1 MEELIGVLNYT
12 DLKVN
17 SSGGGGDLSNY
28 YTKGETDN
36 QIKKSID
43 KIKVPTK
50 VSELSN
56 DAGYLTQ
63 HQDIS
68 NLATKSEVSAV
79 ENKIPAAYELPTA
92 SATTLGGVKVG
103 SGLSITNGV
112 LSATGG
118 GGVADS
124 VEWDKVQNK
133 PNFANVATSGDYND
147 LSNKPTIP
155 SVDGLAS
162 EAYVNEKVA
171 AIKVPSLDGYA
182 KTADLST
189 VATSGSY
196 NDLADKP
203 TIPSTT
209 GLASEAYVNEKVAA
223 IVIPEVPTKVS
234 ELENDSG
241 YLTEHQSLAEYAKKT
256 EIPAPYTLPVATKTT
271 LGGVKVGAGL
281 AINDGVLSATGGGTA
296 DSVDWGNIEN
306 KPSFSTVATS
316 GSYNDL
322 LDKPVIPSTAGLAST
337 EYVDAKVGEIVIPT
351 VPTKVS
357 ELENDAG
364 YLTEH
369 QSLAEYAKKTDIPA
383 PYTLPTAS
391 TSTLGGVKVDGNTI
405 TIADGVISSV
415 GGSGGGTANVFTGAG
430 EDTITTEKTFE
441 DSSFS
446 FNKAKFLD
454 NDKVK
459 QYSYGWYKLSSENSN
474 DWLDGKSYY
483 SSDEGSNWRQLEKG
497 SIQGGSTPY
506 GCQFKN
512 SAFYVSGTL
521 NTIIIKYEKGAAGT
535 AGLVPAPTDSGKVL
549 GSNGEWISVNMVST
563 INTGSGLQS
572 EKFNDNNNIAS
583 GKYSHAEGEQTETI
597 AEAAH
602 AEGYKTYAN
611 GNYSHAE
618 GKSTEAFGQGSHTE
632 GYNENYSAS
641 VSARGAGSHIEG
653 YASSQ
658 TAVYA
663 QNSGIHIEGYTSNS
677 VTRWGYGKG
686 AHIEG
691 WNTLTNT
698 GTDAAHVEG
707 YYTIAD
713 AAYHHIEGK
722 YNLQDGDAMYQ
733 HIAGNGT
740 SSNRSNSHTLDW
752 QGNAVF
758 AGTVSNS
765 GADYAEYFEWLDEND
780 NVDDRVGY
788 IVTLEGNK
796 IKFANSEDDVLGIVS
811 GTATVLGDNAE
822 WEWQGKYLKDEFGRK
837 IIDWVEHK
845 STTTIYN
852 DDGTS
857 EEKEISL
864 GFFPEPRINP
874 AYNENEEY
882 VNRYWRPEWDAVGL
896 MGKLFVR
903 DNGNCQVGSYV
914 KPDNG
919 IAIPS
924 AEKTNMRV
932 LKRVNDNV
940 IQVLLK

>member
-28 YTKGETDN
+28 YTKAETDN
-36 QIKKSID
+36 QIKKSVD

-79 ENKIPAAYELPTA
+79 ESKIPAAYELPTA

-155 SVDGLAS
+155 SVA
-162 EAYVNEKVA
+162 
-171 AIKVPSLDGYA
+171 
-182 KTADLST
+182 
-189 VATSGSY
+189 
-196 NDLADKP
+196 
-203 TIPSTT
+203 

-234 ELENDSG
+234 ELENDAGYLTTHQSLAEYAKTADLAQVAKTGSYNDLADKPTIPSTTGLASTKYVDDKVAEIVIPTVPTKVSAFENDKG

-256 EIPAPYTLPVATKTT
+256 E
-271 LGGVKVGAGL
+271 
-281 AINDGVLSATGGGTA
+281 
-296 DSVDWGNIEN
+296 
-306 KPSFSTVATS
+306 
-316 GSYNDL
+316 
-322 LDKPVIPSTAGLAST
+322 
-337 EYVDAKVGEIVIPT
+337 
-351 VPTKVS
+351 
-357 ELENDAG
+357 
-364 YLTEH
+364 
-369 QSLAEYAKKTDIPA
+369 IPA

-405 TIADGVISSV
+405 TIADGVISAK
-415 GGSGGGTANVFTGAG
+415 GGSGGGTTDVFTGVG

-441 DSSFS
+441 DSTFS
-446 FNKAKFLD
+446 FNKAKFLETQG
-454 NDKVK
+454 VK
-459 QYSYGWYKLSSENSN
+459 AKGYGYYQLRSDYKEAWYIGDVYYSENGTSGWIACDN
-474 DWLDGKSYY
+474 IA
-483 SSDEGSNWRQLEKG
+483 
-497 SIQGGSTPY
+497 IQGGSAPY
-506 GCQFKN
+506 GCAFNN
-512 SAFYVSGTL
+512 SSFFVSGVN
-521 NTIIIKYEKGAAGT
+521 NTITIHYVKGAAGT
-535 AGLVPAPTDSGKVL
+535 TGLVPAPTDNGKVL

-563 INTGSGLQS
+563 IKTGTGTNS
-572 EKFNDNNNIAS
+572 EKFNDDNNKAS
-583 GKYSHAEGEQTETI
+583 
-597 AEAAH
+597 
-602 AEGYKTYAN
+602 

-618 GKSTEAFGQGSHTE
+618 GQNTEASGTAAHAEGYRTQASSYSHSEGYATYAQGNGSHCE
-632 GYNENYSAS
+632 GYNTSGS
-641 VSARGAGSHIEG
+641 VTYMMAQGNGSHC
-653 YASSQ
+653 
-658 TAVYA
+658 
-663 QNSGIHIEGYTSNS
+663 EGYTNKVIKRTSNDGS
-677 VTRWGYGKG
+677 HMEGYSDNSDGVTQQYAQGNGS
-686 AHIEG
+686 HCEG
-691 WNTLTNT
+691 WNTYCDN
-698 GTDAAHVEG
+698 GTTAAAHTEG
-707 YYTIAD
+707 RGT
-713 AAYHHIEGK
+713 AAGSAYQHIEGK
-722 YNLQDGDAMYQ
+722 YNIIDTESIYQ
-733 HIAGNGT
+733 HIVGNGT
-740 SSNRSNSHTLDW
+740 ENIKRHNSHTLDW

-903 DNGNCQVGSYV
+903 DNGSCQVGGYV

>member
-50 VSELSN
+50 VSELEN

-155 SVDGLAS
+155 SVAGLAS

-196 NDLADKP
+196 NDLLDKP
-203 TIPSTT
+203 VIPSTA
-209 GLASEAYVNEKVAA
+209 GLASTEYVDTKVGE
-223 IVIPEVPTKVS
+223 IVIPTVPTKVS

-241 YLTEHQSLAEYAKKT
+241 YLTEHQSLAEYAKK
-256 EIPAPYTLPVATKTT
+256 
-271 LGGVKVGAGL
+271 
-281 AINDGVLSATGGGTA
+281 
-296 DSVDWGNIEN
+296 
-306 KPSFSTVATS
+306 
-316 GSYNDL
+316 
-322 LDKPVIPSTAGLAST
+322 
-337 EYVDAKVGEIVIPT
+337 
-351 VPTKVS
+351 S
-357 ELENDAG
+357 E
-364 YLTEH
+364 
-369 QSLAEYAKKTDIPA
+369 IPA

-405 TIADGVISSV
+405 TIADGVISAK
-415 GGSGGGTANVFTGAG
+415 GGSGGGTADVFTGAG

-446 FNKAKFLD
+446 FNKAKFLEA
-454 NDKVK
+454 KGVK
-459 QYSYGWYKLSSENSN
+459 AKGYGYYQLRSDYKEAWYIGDVYYSENGIRGWIAC
-474 DWLDGKSYY
+474 D
-483 SSDEGSNWRQLEKG
+483 RIA
-497 SIQGGSTPY
+497 IQGGSAPY
-506 GCQFKN
+506 GCAFDN
-512 SAFYVSGTL
+512 SSFFVSGKE
-521 NTIIIKYEKGAAGT
+521 NTITIHYAKGAAGT
-535 AGLVPAPTDSGKVL
+535 AGLVPAPTDNGKVL
-549 GSNGEWISVNMVST
+549 GSNGEWILVNMVST
-563 INTGSGLQS
+563 IKTGTGSNS
-572 EKFNDNNNIAS
+572 EKFNDDNNTAS
-583 GKYSHAEGEQTETI
+583 
-597 AEAAH
+597 
-602 AEGYKTYAN
+602 

-618 GKSTEAFGQGSHTE
+618 GQNTQASGTAAHAEGYNTTAGSYSHSEGYKTNAQGSGGHCEGYNDTSSVNNMMAQGQGSHCE
-632 GYNENYSAS
+632 GYTTIVAKRAS
-641 VSARGAGSHIEG
+641 HAGSHIEG
-653 YASSQ
+653 YSDNSDGVTQ
-658 TAVYA
+658 QYA
-663 QNSGIHIEGYTSNS
+663 QGQGSHC
-677 VTRWGYGKG
+677 
-686 AHIEG
+686 EG
-691 WNTLTNT
+691 WNTYCAN
-698 GTDAAHVEG
+698 GTTAAAHTEG
-707 YYTIAD
+707 RGT
-713 AAYHHIEGK
+713 AAGSAYQHIEGK
-722 YNLQDGDAMYQ
+722 YNIIDTESIYQ
-733 HIAGNGT
+733 HIVGNGT
-740 SSNRSNSHTLDW
+740 ENIHRHNSHTLDW

-857 EEKEISL
+857 KEKEISL

-903 DNGNCQVGSYV
+903 DNGSCQVGGYV

>member
-17 SSGGGGDLSNY
+17 SSGGGVDLSNY
-28 YTKGETDN
+28 YTKGETDS
-36 QIKKSID
+36 QIKKSVD

-68 NLATKSEVSAV
+68 NLATKSEVSAI

-118 GGVADS
+118 GVADS

-133 PNFANVATSGDYND
+133 PNFADVATSGDYND
-147 LSNKPTIP
+147 LINQPIIP
-155 SVDGLAS
+155 SVAGLAS

-196 NDLADKP
+196 NDLKDKP
-203 TIPSTT
+203 TIPSTA
-209 GLASEAYVNEKVAA
+209 GLASTKYVDDKVAG
-223 IVIPEVPTKVS
+223 IVIPSVPTKVS
-234 ELENDSG
+234 AFENDKG

-256 EIPAPYTLPVATKTT
+256 EIPAPYTLP
-271 LGGVKVGAGL
+271 
-281 AINDGVLSATGGGTA
+281 
-296 DSVDWGNIEN
+296 
-306 KPSFSTVATS
+306 
-316 GSYNDL
+316 
-322 LDKPVIPSTAGLAST
+322 
-337 EYVDAKVGEIVIPT
+337 
-351 VPTKVS
+351 
-357 ELENDAG
+357 
-364 YLTEH
+364 
-369 QSLAEYAKKTDIPA
+369 
-383 PYTLPTAS
+383 TAS
-391 TSTLGGVKVDGNTI
+391 TSTLGGVKVDGSTI
-405 TIADGVISSV
+405 TIADGVISAK
-415 GGSGGGTANVFTGAG
+415 GGSGGGTADVFTGVG

-446 FNKAKFLD
+446 FNKAKFLEATG
-454 NDKVK
+454 VK
-459 QYSYGWYKLSSENSN
+459 EKGYGYYQLRSDYKEVWYIGDIYYSENGTSGWIVC
-474 DWLDGKSYY
+474 D
-483 SSDEGSNWRQLEKG
+483 RVA
-497 SIQGGSTPY
+497 IQGGSVPY
-506 GCQFKN
+506 GCAFNNSSFFISGKN
-512 SAFYVSGTL
+512 
-521 NTIIIKYEKGAAGT
+521 NTITIHYVKGAAGT
-535 AGLVPAPTDSGKVL
+535 TGLVPAPTDNGKVL
-549 GSNGEWISVNMVST
+549 GSNGEWILVNMVST
-563 INTGSGLQS
+563 IKTGTGTNS
-572 EKFNDNNNIAS
+572 EKFNDDNNKAS
-583 GKYSHAEGEQTETI
+583 GNYSHAEGQNTEASGT
-597 AEAAH
+597 AAH
-602 AEGYKTYAN
+602 AEGYKTQASS
-611 GNYSHAE
+611 YSHSE
-618 GKSTEAFGQGSHTE
+618 GYATNAMGSGSHCE
-632 GYNENYSAS
+632 GYNDSSSITYMMAQGTGSHCEGYTGTVIKRATH
-641 VSARGAGSHIEG
+641 AGSHMEG
-653 YASSQ
+653 YSDNSDGITQ
-658 TAVYA
+658 QYA
-663 QNSGIHIEGYTSNS
+663 QGQGTHC
-677 VTRWGYGKG
+677 
-686 AHIEG
+686 EG
-691 WNTLTNT
+691 WNTYCANNT
-698 GTDAAHVEG
+698 TAAAHTEG
-707 YYTIAD
+707 RGT
-713 AAYHHIEGK
+713 AAGSAYQHIEGK
-722 YNLQDGDAMYQ
+722 YNIIDTESIYQ
-733 HIAGNGT
+733 HITGNGT
-740 SSNRSNSHTLDW
+740 ENIKRHNSHTLDW

-822 WEWQGKYLKDEFGRK
+822 WEWQGKYLKDKFGRK
-837 IIDWVEHK
+837 IIDWVEYK

-857 EEKEISL
+857 KEKEISL

-874 AYNENEEY
+874 AYNEDEEY

-903 DNGNCQVGSYV
+903 DNGSCQVGSYV

>member
-17 SSGGGGDLSNY
+17 SSGGGDLSNY

-50 VSELSN
+50 VSELLN

-79 ENKIPAAYELPTA
+79 ESKIPAAYELPTA

-155 SVDGLAS
+155 SIEGLAS
-162 EAYVNEKVA
+162 ETYVNEKVA

-196 NDLADKP
+196 NDLVDKP

-209 GLASEAYVNEKVAA
+209 GLA
-223 IVIPEVPTKVS
+223 
-234 ELENDSG
+234 
-241 YLTEHQSLAEYAKKT
+241 TET
-256 EIPAPYTLPVATKTT
+256 
-271 LGGVKVGAGL
+271 
-281 AINDGVLSATGGGTA
+281 
-296 DSVDWGNIEN
+296 
-306 KPSFSTVATS
+306 
-316 GSYNDL
+316 
-322 LDKPVIPSTAGLAST
+322 
-337 EYVDAKVGEIVIPT
+337 YVDSKIAEIVIPT
-351 VPTKVS
+351 VPTNVS
-357 ELENDAG
+357 AFTNDAG

-369 QSLAEYAKKTDIPA
+369 QSLAEYAKKTEIPA

-405 TIADGVISSV
+405 TIADGVISAK
-415 GGSGGGTANVFTGAG
+415 GGSGGGTVDVFTGVG

-446 FNKAKFLD
+446 FNKSIFLGA
-454 NDKVK
+454 NGVK
-459 QYSYGWYKLSSENSN
+459 ENGYGYYKLSSEGQTS
-474 DWLDGKSYY
+474 WLNGKAYY
-483 SSDEGSNWRQLEKG
+483 SINGTDSWKELSGVA
-497 SIQGGSTPY
+497 IQGGSTPY
-506 GCQFKN
+506 GCAFSN
-512 SAFYVSGTL
+512 SAFYVSGVE
-521 NTIIIKYEKGAAGT
+521 NTIIITYGKGAVGT
-535 AGLVPAPTDSGKVL
+535 AGLVPAPTDNGKVL

-563 INTGSGLQS
+563 IKTGSGTNS
-572 EKFNDNNNIAS
+572 ETFNDNYNKAS
-583 GKYSHAEGEQTETI
+583 GNYSHAEGQNTEASGT
-597 AEAAH
+597 AAH
-602 AEGYKTYAN
+602 AEGYKTQSI
-611 GNYSHAE
+611 GSYSHAE
-618 GKSTEAFGQGSHTE
+618 GYNACAQGAGSHVE
-632 GYNENYSAS
+632 GYSQYSGISSYKAL
-641 VSARGAGSHIEG
+641 GYGSHIEG
-653 YASSQ
+653 YSQ
-658 TAVYA
+658 GYVWNYGDGA
-663 QNSGIHIEGYTSNS
+663 HIEGYTN
-677 VTRWGYGKG
+677 TQEGRTCYGKG

-691 WNTLTNT
+691 YNSSSND
-698 GTDAAHVEG
+698 GADAAHVEG

-796 IKFANSEDDVLGIVS
+796 IRFANSEDDVLGIVS

-857 EEKEISL
+857 KEKEISL

-903 DNGNCQVGSYV
+903 DNGSCQVGGYV

-932 LKRVNDNV
+932 LKRVNGNV